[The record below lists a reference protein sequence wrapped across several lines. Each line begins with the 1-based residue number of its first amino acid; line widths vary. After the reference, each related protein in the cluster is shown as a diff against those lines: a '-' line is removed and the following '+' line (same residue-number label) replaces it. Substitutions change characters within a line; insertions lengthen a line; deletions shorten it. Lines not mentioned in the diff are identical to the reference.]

1 MQIVLNNA
9 TNFYSEEGF
18 RINEETKL
26 IEDLNYD
33 SVDLIQLVVEI
44 ESRFNIEFDPSDILI
59 EKLNRFSDLTSIKS
73 DCTNYVS
80 QCLSNGGIAL
90 RPMYGKQI
98 QIQDIDSV
106 KVTDVQYFFCGEY
119 TRSDTSGV
127 LTKTGF
133 VSSSTWSCVDSQNY
147 NYSAGCFKMGLVQE
161 LSSRRATITCYSLKS
176 DSDKKKFTRTV
187 KVGDVV
193 QFRRKGKKAYS
204 HSAIVGKVT
213 SRNSTSKNVYFYS
226 HSSTRTASANDNF
239 WTMIGQGDLSAYD
252 EIKIIHLGNS
262 FK

>member
-1 MQIVLNNA
+1 MEKKKNVAKKVGIVVASSGLIVSSVLNTA
-9 TNFYSEEGF
+9 TPVMAAYNK
-18 RINEETKL
+18 T
-26 IEDLNYD
+26 DAVNYAKKYA
-33 SVDLIQLVVEI
+33 SKCN
-44 ESRFNIEFDPSDILI
+44 SYYPSY
-59 EKLNRFSDLTSIKS
+59 KS